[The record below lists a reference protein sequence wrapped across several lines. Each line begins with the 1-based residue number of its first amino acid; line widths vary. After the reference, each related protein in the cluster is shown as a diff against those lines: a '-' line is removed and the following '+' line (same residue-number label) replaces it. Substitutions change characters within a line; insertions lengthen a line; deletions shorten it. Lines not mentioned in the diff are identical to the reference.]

1 MQDAFT
7 TTMYADVANEVSPPP
22 SSYKHLI
29 LYSNHLIPPA
39 MSNTFTRQALAR
51 SKDTL
56 LDDLLQ
62 KPGTSDVET
71 YNEVCRVY
79 RNLEKSLI
87 TPEPEPLF
95 ISNLSRKDVDRI
107 FSSLRN
113 DIRPFSTVWALG
125 DEQRLEVPRHLGK
138 LLQWSLHAYS
148 I

>member
-1 MQDAFT
+1 
-7 TTMYADVANEVSPPP
+7 MYVYIANEVSPPP
-22 SSYKHLI
+22 SSYKHPLP
-29 LYSNHLIPPA
+29 YSNHLIPPA

-71 YNEVCRVY
+71 YNEVSRVY

-87 TPEPEPLF
+87 TPDPEPLY
-95 ISNLSRKDVDRI
+95 INNLSRKDVDRI

-113 DIRPFSTVWALG
+113 DTLLPLRFGLSETSKNWKFPGILVSYSMVSP
-125 DEQRLEVPRHLGK
+125 RL
-138 LLQWSLHAYS
+138 
-148 I
+148 